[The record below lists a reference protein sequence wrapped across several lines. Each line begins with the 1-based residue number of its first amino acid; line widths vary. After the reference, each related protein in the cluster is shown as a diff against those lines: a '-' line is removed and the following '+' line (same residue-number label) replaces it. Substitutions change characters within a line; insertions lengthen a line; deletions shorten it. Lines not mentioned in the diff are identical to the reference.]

1 MMNIFSQSIS
11 KKLRFSFHFSIKT
24 NMWITLI
31 VISIY
36 FQAVLYMTAVHHVD
50 ACFRYVKIQ
59 QTIAVHH
66 GPNIYDMNI
75 L

>member
-1 MMNIFSQSIS
+1 
-11 KKLRFSFHFSIKT
+11 
-24 NMWITLI
+24 MWITLI